1 CSGERILPDTL
12 RKICIMGSDL
22 QYSGL
27 IQRRWT
33 SPVDRA
39 TGRRACGPRRMPRR
53 MAQAEPAG
61 TRDPSVGI
69 SSGTPSNV
77 GVVPHSHYAPLLT
90 DPATPI
96 GGDLPSDATVV
107 YGSKCQSCHTSVDV
121 CGRQRIWAFDAL
133 RRPNFA

>member
-1 CSGERILPDTL
+1 
-12 RKICIMGSDL
+12 MGSDL

-53 MAQAEPAG
+53 TPQAEPAG
-61 TRDPSVGI
+61 TRTASVGI

-77 GVVPHSHYAPLLT
+77 GVVPHSHYAPVLAV
-90 DPATPI
+90 PATPI
-96 GGDLPSDATVV
+96 GGNLPSDAAVV
-107 YGSKCQSCHTSVDV
+107 YRFECQSCHISMDV
-121 CGRQRIWAFDAL
+121 CGRQRI
-133 RRPNFA
+133 